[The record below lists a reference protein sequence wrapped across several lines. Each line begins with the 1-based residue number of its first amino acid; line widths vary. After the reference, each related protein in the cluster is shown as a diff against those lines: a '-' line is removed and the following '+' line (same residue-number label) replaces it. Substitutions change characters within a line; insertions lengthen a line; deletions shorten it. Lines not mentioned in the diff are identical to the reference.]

1 MAENTAAPI
10 CRGKN
15 LTFET
20 VLAFVDAMPNK
31 AMVKKD
37 FHAFAE
43 KRLKGWTTTHSQIA
57 RQLALYYEDENE
69 YCHPRFINGF
79 TIVDIFN
86 YVCKWA
92 RLYFIPNP
100 YTPSLKDKPITNIY
114 AFLKQKCKQGEISY
128 KEACSS
134 IYDMEL
140 SSLDKVRVYLNNF
153 TDLVISDNT
162 IGLNHN
168 VLLNESLDVHPKI
181 EYNFLNT
188 KTYFEYFGP
197 IVAIP
202 TVFDKSLQQI
212 TYGAPGTGKSHGIN
226 TLLKT
231 TDHVRTTFHPDS
243 DYASFVGAY
252 KPTMVK
258 QEKKSGYG
266 DVLDNDNRHEE
277 EEIIAY
283 KFVPQAF
290 IKAYVSA
297 WKNYPKETVLVIE
310 EINRGNCAQIF
321 GDLFQL
327 LDRKDNGFSSYP
339 IDADADIAQY
349 LCSELK
355 DILPNEGDVSEIN
368 NVFSENYPD
377 GIVEQIK
384 NGTKLLLPNNLYIW
398 ATMNTSDQSLF
409 PIDSAFKRRWD
420 WKFVKISDA
429 HKNWTIHFGDEA
441 CSWWEFIKKM
451 NKIIAK
457 ETSSDDKKLGY
468 FFCKPSNEDKDF
480 ISEERFVGKVLF
492 YLWNDVFKDGE
503 TKYFEVSDDPEDEP
517 TFEAFYNDD
526 CTPCVAAI
534 RKFIVGIV
542 GERNIHTIG
551 ESTTT
556 EKDLMEELDD
566 DTSGPSTWDEKRY
579 NFWSEF
585 LSYANNNSEWA
596 KYFSGVKTPSKGS
609 FKDYSLPEC
618 DFHLCTMIRC
628 RDNNAKVA
636 AYWNQSS
643 ESYNKL
649 LAHRDEIEAEM
660 GVKYEWNNDERKTS
674 SNVTETMPNVDFG
687 NEDNWQAVFD
697 FFIDRLLRMRKVF
710 IKYAQMP

>member
-1 MAENTAAPI
+1 MKTLRNLQQIYSLAAGKFNQYDGHDFVLPSVFKELVKDI
-10 CRGKN
+10 NGYSIIYNEYSAIIQTKNSQRGFLNIFLPNQWFYIASYFIDFYKE
-15 LTFET
+15 L
-20 VLAFVDAMPNK
+20 VLYKEYALKVATK
-31 AMVKKD
+31 
-37 FHAFAE
+37 E
-43 KRLKGWTTTHSQIA
+43 RLKGLNGQTLTD
-57 RQLALYYEDENE
+57 DE
-69 YCHPRFINGF
+69 
-79 TIVDIFN
+79 
-86 YVCKWA
+86 
-92 RLYFIPNP
+92 
-100 YTPSLKDKPITNIY
+100 
-114 AFLKQKCKQGEISY
+114 QKS
-128 KEACSS
+128 
-134 IYDMEL
+134 L
-140 SSLDKVRVYLNNF
+140 SSLDLDDTSKSNLQRFITDYDWWHGAKSIDRGDFYVSPILSCACLVNASQSYVVNLCEFLAEKQELAKSIIEGVEDESKSKNN
-153 TDLVISDNT
+153 VPMSRR
-162 IGLNHN
+162 
-168 VLLNESLDVHPKI
+168 P
-181 EYNFLNT
+181 
-188 KTYFEYFGP
+188 
-197 IVAIP
+197 
-202 TVFDKSLQQI
+202 LQQI

-231 TDHVRTTFHPDS
+231 TNHVRTTFHPDS

-258 QEKKSGYG
+258 QEKRICY
-266 DVLDNDNRHEE
+266 DVLDNDNKHEE

-297 WKNYPKETVLVIE
+297 WKNYPKDTVLVIE

-368 NVFSENYPD
+368 NDFSEHYPD
-377 GIVEQIK
+377 GIIEQIK

-441 CSWWEFIKKM
+441 CSWWEFIKEM

-503 TKYFEVSDDPEDEP
+503 TKYFKVTDDPEDEP

-542 GERNIHTIG
+542 GEENVHSIDK
-551 ESTTT
+551 T
-556 EKDLMEELDD
+556 EQSSKEEKLDED
-566 DTSGPSTWDEKRY
+566 NKSTWSEADKSRY
-579 NFWSEF
+579 EFWEQF
-585 LSYANNNSEWA
+585 LNYANEKSEDFG
-596 KYFSGVKTPSKGS
+596 KYFGGVKTASKDHWKN
-609 FKDYSLPEC
+609 F
-618 DFHLCTMIRC
+618 TI
-628 RDNNAKVA
+628 
-636 AYWNQSS
+636 
-643 ESYNKL
+643 
-649 LAHRDEIEAEM
+649 
-660 GVKYEWNNDERKTS
+660 
-674 SNVTETMPNVDFG
+674 PNVDFYLG
-687 NEDNWQAVFD
+687 ALQLRQKKQAKVEVYFNETTETYHNLFAHKAEIEKEMGVTYEWRENPDKKASVIEEILPNIDFDNKEKWTDVFD
-697 FFIDRLLRMRKVF
+697 FFIDRLLRMREVF
-710 IKYAQMP
+710 LKYAQMS

>member
-1 MAENTAAPI
+1 MTTMQNYDILRIGDQTPD
-10 CRGKN
+10 GK
-15 LTFET
+15 
-20 VLAFVDAMPNK
+20 V
-31 AMVKKD
+31 
-37 FHAFAE
+37 
-43 KRLKGWTTTHSQIA
+43 Q
-57 RQLALYYEDENE
+57 
-69 YCHPRFINGF
+69 
-79 TIVDIFN
+79 IVDKDRLC
-86 YVCKWA
+86 YVVRQVSKESYGIRTISKKLLAEYIDYFRQHPTASSDDA
-92 RLYFIPNP
+92 RR
-100 YTPSLKDKPITNIY
+100 
-114 AFLKQKCKQGEISY
+114 A
-128 KEACSS
+128 
-134 IYDMEL
+134 L
-140 SSLDKVRVYLNNF
+140 SGH
-153 TDLVISDNT
+153 TDVDR
-162 IGLNHN
+162 
-168 VLLNESLDVHPKI
+168 
-181 EYNFLNT
+181 
-188 KTYFEYFGP
+188 FEYGYTATLMKMAKMVLEPSANLIHDTTSVLPFAQRSTLP
-197 IVAIP
+197 LI
-202 TVFDKSLQQI
+202 DSLQQI

-231 TDHVRTTFHPDS
+231 TNHVRTTFHPDS

-258 QEKKSGYG
+258 QEKRICY
-266 DVLDNDNRHEE
+266 DVLDNDNKHEE

-297 WKNYPKETVLVIE
+297 WKNYPKDTVLVIE

-339 IDADADIAQY
+339 IDADADIEQY
-349 LCSELK
+349 LCGELK
-355 DILPNEGDVSEIN
+355 DILPNEGDVNEIN

-441 CSWWEFIKKM
+441 CDWWEFIKQM

-468 FFCKPSNEDKDF
+468 FFCKPSNEDEDF
-480 ISEERFVGKVLF
+480 INEERFVGKVLF

-503 TKYFEVSDDPEDEP
+503 TKYFKVTDDPEDEP

-542 GERNIHTIG
+542 GEENVHSIDK
-551 ESTTT
+551 T
-556 EKDLMEELDD
+556 EQSSKEEKPDED
-566 DTSGPSTWDEKRY
+566 NKSTWSEADKSRY
-579 NFWSEF
+579 EFWEQF
-585 LSYANNNSEWA
+585 LNYANEKSEDFA
-596 KYFSGVKTPSKGS
+596 KYFGGVKKASKDHWKN
-609 FKDYSLPEC
+609 F
-618 DFHLCTMIRC
+618 TI
-628 RDNNAKVA
+628 
-636 AYWNQSS
+636 
-643 ESYNKL
+643 
-649 LAHRDEIEAEM
+649 
-660 GVKYEWNNDERKTS
+660 
-674 SNVTETMPNVDFG
+674 PNVDFYLG
-687 NEDNWQAVFD
+687 ALQLRQKKQAKVEVYFDETTETYHNLFAHKAEIEKEMGVTYEWRENPDKKASVIEEILPNIDFDNKEKWTDVFD
-697 FFIDRLLRMRKVF
+697 FFIDRLLRMREVF
-710 IKYAQMP
+710 LKYAQMS

>member
-1 MAENTAAPI
+1 METLRNLQQIYSLAAGKFNQYDGHDFVLPSAFKELVKDI
-10 CRGKN
+10 NGNSITYNDYSAIIQTKGYQRGFLN
-15 LTFET
+15 IFLPNQWFYIASYFIDFYNEL
-20 VLAFVDAMPNK
+20 VLYKEYALKVATK
-31 AMVKKD
+31 
-37 FHAFAE
+37 E
-43 KRLKGWTTTHSQIA
+43 RLKGLNGQTLTD
-57 RQLALYYEDENE
+57 DE
-69 YCHPRFINGF
+69 
-79 TIVDIFN
+79 
-86 YVCKWA
+86 
-92 RLYFIPNP
+92 
-100 YTPSLKDKPITNIY
+100 
-114 AFLKQKCKQGEISY
+114 QKS
-128 KEACSS
+128 
-134 IYDMEL
+134 L
-140 SSLDKVRVYLNNF
+140 SSLDLDDTSKSNLQEFITNYDWWHGAKSIDRGDFYVSPILSCACLVNASQSF
-153 TDLVISDNT
+153 VVDLCVFLAKKQDLAKSI
-162 IGLNHN
+162 
-168 VLLNESLDVHPKI
+168 I
-181 EYNFLNT
+181 EGV
-188 KTYFEYFGP
+188 E
-197 IVAIP
+197 
-202 TVFDKSLQQI
+202 DKSKSKNNVAMSRRPLQQI

-226 TLLKT
+226 TLLNT
-231 TDHVRTTFHPDS
+231 INHVRTTFHPDS

-258 QEKKSGYG
+258 QEKRSSY
-266 DVLDNDNRHEE
+266 DILDNDNKHEE

-368 NVFSENYPD
+368 NDFSEHYPD

-441 CSWWEFIKKM
+441 CDWWEFIQKM

-492 YLWNDVFKDGE
+492 YLWNDVFKDGD
-503 TKYFEVSDDPEDEP
+503 TMYFKVSDDPEDEP

-566 DTSGPSTWDEKRY
+566 DTSGSSTWDEKRY

-628 RDNNAKVA
+628 RDNKAKVA

-660 GVKYEWNNDERKTS
+660 GVKYEWNNDEKKTS

>member
-1 MAENTAAPI
+1 METLRNLQQIYSLAAGKFNQYDGHDFVLPSAFKELVKDI
-10 CRGKN
+10 NGNSITYNDYSAIIQTKGYQRGFLN
-15 LTFET
+15 IFLPNQWFYIASYFIDFYNEL
-20 VLAFVDAMPNK
+20 VLYKEYALKVATK
-31 AMVKKD
+31 
-37 FHAFAE
+37 E
-43 KRLKGWTTTHSQIA
+43 RLKGLNGQTLTD
-57 RQLALYYEDENE
+57 DE
-69 YCHPRFINGF
+69 
-79 TIVDIFN
+79 
-86 YVCKWA
+86 
-92 RLYFIPNP
+92 
-100 YTPSLKDKPITNIY
+100 
-114 AFLKQKCKQGEISY
+114 QKS
-128 KEACSS
+128 
-134 IYDMEL
+134 L
-140 SSLDKVRVYLNNF
+140 SSLDLDDTSKSNLQEFITNYDWWHGAKSIDRGDFYVSPILSCACLVNASQSF
-153 TDLVISDNT
+153 VVDLCVFLAKKQDLAKSI
-162 IGLNHN
+162 
-168 VLLNESLDVHPKI
+168 I
-181 EYNFLNT
+181 EGV
-188 KTYFEYFGP
+188 E
-197 IVAIP
+197 
-202 TVFDKSLQQI
+202 DKSKSKNNVPMSRRPLQQI

-226 TLLKT
+226 TLLNT
-231 TDHVRTTFHPDS
+231 INHVRTTFHPDS

-258 QEKKSGYG
+258 QEKRISY
-266 DVLDNDNRHEE
+266 DVLDNDNKHEE

-503 TKYFEVSDDPEDEP
+503 TKYFKVTDDPEDEP

-618 DFHLCTMIRC
+618 DFHLCTMI
-628 RDNNAKVA
+628 
-636 AYWNQSS
+636 Q
-643 ESYNKL
+643 
-649 LAHRDEIEAEM
+649 
-660 GVKYEWNNDERKTS
+660 
-674 SNVTETMPNVDFG
+674 
-687 NEDNWQAVFD
+687 
-697 FFIDRLLRMRKVF
+697 
-710 IKYAQMP
+710 

>member
-1 MAENTAAPI
+1 MIAKVIRKQDAGLKLKPAKSGETSLNISNELAEFLG
-10 CRGKN
+10 GKN
-15 LTFET
+15 GEITF
-20 VLAFVDAMPNK
+20 
-31 AMVKKD
+31 
-37 FHAFAE
+37 
-43 KRLKGWTTTHSQIA
+43 RLYRNDLI
-57 RQLALYYEDENE
+57 LALANIIRNLPLYKTNSKSYEE
-69 YCHPRFINGF
+69 
-79 TIVDIFN
+79 V
-86 YVCKWA
+86 
-92 RLYFIPNP
+92 
-100 YTPSLKDKPITNIY
+100 SLSPEFCD
-114 AFLKQKCKQGEISY
+114 ALY
-128 KEACSS
+128 KE
-134 IYDMEL
+134 INDFFKDDL
-140 SSLDKVRVYLNNF
+140 SALYKVKLLIRSDGRNYLNNLKNGSF
-153 TDLVISDNT
+153 SIRDYLVELHNKIAFKKINENVYDLRLLSQFGTYNPNEDKATEEELPAIIEEKIPEINEDTISQF
-162 IGLNHN
+162 IG
-168 VLLNESLDVHPKI
+168 EP
-181 EYNFLNT
+181 
-188 KTYFEYFGP
+188 
-197 IVAIP
+197 
-202 TVFDKSLQQI
+202 LQQI

-231 TDHVRTTFHPDS
+231 TNHVRTTFHPDS

-258 QEKKSGYG
+258 QEKRSSY
-266 DVLDNDNRHEE
+266 DVLDNDNKHEE

-339 IDADADIAQY
+339 IDADADIEQY
-349 LCSELK
+349 LCGELK
-355 DILPNEGDVSEIN
+355 DILPNEGDASEIN
-368 NVFSENYPD
+368 NAFSENYPD
-377 GIVEQIK
+377 GIIEQIK

-441 CSWWEFIKKM
+441 CDWWEFIKQM

-468 FFCKPSNEDKDF
+468 FFCKPSNEDEDF
-480 ISEERFVGKVLF
+480 INEERFVGKVLF

-542 GERNIHTIG
+542 GEENVH
-551 ESTTT
+551 STDKT
-556 EKDLMEELDD
+556 EQPSKEEKLDKDNK
-566 DTSGPSTWDEKRY
+566 STWSEADKSRY
-579 NFWSEF
+579 EFWEQF
-585 LSYANNNSEWA
+585 LNYANGKSEDFA
-596 KYFSGVKTPSKGS
+596 KYFSGVKTPSKDHWKN
-609 FKDYSLPEC
+609 F
-618 DFHLCTMIRC
+618 TI
-628 RDNNAKVA
+628 
-636 AYWNQSS
+636 
-643 ESYNKL
+643 
-649 LAHRDEIEAEM
+649 
-660 GVKYEWNNDERKTS
+660 
-674 SNVTETMPNVDFG
+674 PNVDFYLG
-687 NEDNWQAVFD
+687 ALQLRQKKQAKVEVYFDETTETYHKLFAHKAEIEKEMGVTYEWRENPDKKASVIEEILPNIDFDNKEKWTDVFD
-697 FFIDRLLRMRKVF
+697 FFIDRLLRMREVF
-710 IKYAQMP
+710 LKYAQMS

>member
-1 MAENTAAPI
+1 MKTLRNLQQIYSLAAGKFNQYDGHDFVLPSVFKELVKDI
-10 CRGKN
+10 NGYSIIYNEYSAIIQTKNSQRGFLNIFLPNQWFYIASYFIDFYKE
-15 LTFET
+15 L
-20 VLAFVDAMPNK
+20 VLYKEYALKVATK
-31 AMVKKD
+31 
-37 FHAFAE
+37 E
-43 KRLKGWTTTHSQIA
+43 RLKGLNGQTLTD
-57 RQLALYYEDENE
+57 DE
-69 YCHPRFINGF
+69 
-79 TIVDIFN
+79 
-86 YVCKWA
+86 
-92 RLYFIPNP
+92 
-100 YTPSLKDKPITNIY
+100 
-114 AFLKQKCKQGEISY
+114 QKS
-128 KEACSS
+128 
-134 IYDMEL
+134 L
-140 SSLDKVRVYLNNF
+140 SSLYLDDTSKSNLQRF
-153 TDLVISDNT
+153 ITDYDWWHGAKSIDRGDFYVSPILSCACLVNASQSYVVNLCEFLAEKQDLAKSIIEGVENIS
-162 IGLNHN
+162 
-168 VLLNESLDVHPKI
+168 
-181 EYNFLNT
+181 
-188 KTYFEYFGP
+188 
-197 IVAIP
+197 
-202 TVFDKSLQQI
+202 KSKDYVSMSRLPLQQI

-231 TDHVRTTFHPDS
+231 TNHVRTTFHPDS

-258 QEKKSGYG
+258 QEKRISY
-266 DVLDNDNRHEE
+266 DVLDNDNKHEE

-542 GERNIHTIG
+542 GEENVHSIDK
-551 ESTTT
+551 T
-556 EKDLMEELDD
+556 EQSSKEEKLDED
-566 DTSGPSTWDEKRY
+566 NKSTWSEADKSRY
-579 NFWSEF
+579 EFWEQF
-585 LSYANNNSEWA
+585 LNYANEKSEDFA
-596 KYFSGVKTPSKGS
+596 KYFGGVKTASKDHWKN
-609 FKDYSLPEC
+609 F
-618 DFHLCTMIRC
+618 TI
-628 RDNNAKVA
+628 
-636 AYWNQSS
+636 
-643 ESYNKL
+643 
-649 LAHRDEIEAEM
+649 
-660 GVKYEWNNDERKTS
+660 
-674 SNVTETMPNVDFG
+674 PNVDFYLG
-687 NEDNWQAVFD
+687 ALQLRQKKQAKVEVYFNETTETYHNLFAHKAEIEKEMGVTYEWRENPDKKASVIEEILPNIDFDNKEKWTDVFD
-697 FFIDRLLRMRKVF
+697 FFIDRLLRMREVF
-710 IKYAQMP
+710 LKYAQMS

>member
-1 MAENTAAPI
+1 MKTLRNLQQIYSLAAGKFNQYDGHDFVLPSVFKELVKDI
-10 CRGKN
+10 NGYSIIYNKYSAIIQTKNSQRGFLN
-15 LTFET
+15 IFLPNQWFYIASYFIDFYNEL
-20 VLAFVDAMPNK
+20 VLYKEYALKVATK
-31 AMVKKD
+31 
-37 FHAFAE
+37 E
-43 KRLKGWTTTHSQIA
+43 RLKGLNGQSLTD
-57 RQLALYYEDENE
+57 DE
-69 YCHPRFINGF
+69 
-79 TIVDIFN
+79 
-86 YVCKWA
+86 
-92 RLYFIPNP
+92 
-100 YTPSLKDKPITNIY
+100 
-114 AFLKQKCKQGEISY
+114 QKS
-128 KEACSS
+128 
-134 IYDMEL
+134 L
-140 SSLDKVRVYLNNF
+140 SSLDLDDTSKSNLQEFITNYDWWHGAKSIDRGDFYVSPILSCACLVNASQSF
-153 TDLVISDNT
+153 VVDLCVFLAKKQDLAKSIIEGVENIS
-162 IGLNHN
+162 
-168 VLLNESLDVHPKI
+168 
-181 EYNFLNT
+181 
-188 KTYFEYFGP
+188 
-197 IVAIP
+197 
-202 TVFDKSLQQI
+202 KSKDYVSMSRLPLQQI

-231 TDHVRTTFHPDS
+231 TNHVRTTFHPDS

-258 QEKKSGYG
+258 QEKRISY
-266 DVLDNDNRHEE
+266 DVLDNGNKHEE

-441 CSWWEFIKKM
+441 CSWWEFIKEM

-503 TKYFEVSDDPEDEP
+503 TKYFKVSDDPEDEP

-526 CTPCVAAI
+526 CTPCVVAI

-542 GERNIHTIG
+542 GEKNVHSIDG
-551 ESTTT
+551 T
-556 EKDLMEELDD
+556 EQPSKEDKPDEDNK
-566 DTSGPSTWDEKRY
+566 STWSEADKSRY
-579 NFWSEF
+579 EFWEQF
-585 LSYANNNSEWA
+585 LNYANGKSEDFA
-596 KYFSGVKTPSKGS
+596 KYFGGVKTASKDHWKN
-609 FKDYSLPEC
+609 F
-618 DFHLCTMIRC
+618 TI
-628 RDNNAKVA
+628 
-636 AYWNQSS
+636 
-643 ESYNKL
+643 
-649 LAHRDEIEAEM
+649 
-660 GVKYEWNNDERKTS
+660 
-674 SNVTETMPNVDFG
+674 PNVDFYLCALQLRQKKQAKVEVYFDETTETYHKLFAHKAEIEKEMEVTYEWRE
-687 NEDNWQAVFD
+687 NLDKKASVIEEILPNIDFDNKEKWTDVFD
-697 FFIDRLLRMRKVF
+697 FFIDRLLRMREVF
-710 IKYAQMP
+710 LKYAQMS

>member
-1 MAENTAAPI
+1 MLPSVFKELVKDINGYSIIYNEYSAIIQTKNSQ
-10 CRGKN
+10 RGFLNIFLPNQWFYIASYFIDFYKE
-15 LTFET
+15 L
-20 VLAFVDAMPNK
+20 VLYKEYALKVATK
-31 AMVKKD
+31 
-37 FHAFAE
+37 E
-43 KRLKGWTTTHSQIA
+43 RLKGLNGQTLTD
-57 RQLALYYEDENE
+57 DE
-69 YCHPRFINGF
+69 
-79 TIVDIFN
+79 
-86 YVCKWA
+86 
-92 RLYFIPNP
+92 
-100 YTPSLKDKPITNIY
+100 
-114 AFLKQKCKQGEISY
+114 QKS
-128 KEACSS
+128 
-134 IYDMEL
+134 L
-140 SSLDKVRVYLNNF
+140 SSLDLDDTSKSNLQRFITDYDWWHGAKSIDRGDFYVSPILSCACLVNASQSYVVNLCEFLAEKQDLAKSIIEGVEDESKSKNN
-153 TDLVISDNT
+153 VPMSRR
-162 IGLNHN
+162 
-168 VLLNESLDVHPKI
+168 P
-181 EYNFLNT
+181 
-188 KTYFEYFGP
+188 
-197 IVAIP
+197 
-202 TVFDKSLQQI
+202 LQQI

-231 TDHVRTTFHPDS
+231 TNHVRTTFHPDS

-258 QEKKSGYG
+258 QEKRSSY
-266 DVLDNDNRHEE
+266 DVLDNDNKHEE

-503 TKYFEVSDDPEDEP
+503 TKYFKVTDDPEDEP

-542 GERNIHTIG
+542 GEENVHSIDK
-551 ESTTT
+551 T
-556 EKDLMEELDD
+556 EQSSKEEKLDED
-566 DTSGPSTWDEKRY
+566 NKSTWSEADKSRY
-579 NFWSEF
+579 EFWEQF
-585 LSYANNNSEWA
+585 LNYANEKSEDFA
-596 KYFSGVKTPSKGS
+596 KYFGGVKTASKDHWKN
-609 FKDYSLPEC
+609 F
-618 DFHLCTMIRC
+618 TI
-628 RDNNAKVA
+628 
-636 AYWNQSS
+636 
-643 ESYNKL
+643 
-649 LAHRDEIEAEM
+649 
-660 GVKYEWNNDERKTS
+660 
-674 SNVTETMPNVDFG
+674 PNVDFYLG
-687 NEDNWQAVFD
+687 ALQLRQKKQAKVEVYFNETTEMYHNLFAHKAEIEKEMGVTYEWRENPNKKASVIEEILSNIDFDNKEKWTDVFD
-697 FFIDRLLRMRKVF
+697 FFIDRLLRMREVF
-710 IKYAQMP
+710 LKYAQMS

>member
-1 MAENTAAPI
+1 MKTLRNLQQIYSLAAGKFNQYDGHDFVLPSVFKELVKDI
-10 CRGKN
+10 NGYSIIYNEYSAIIQTKNSQRGFLNIFLPNQWFYIASYFIDFYKE
-15 LTFET
+15 L
-20 VLAFVDAMPNK
+20 VLYKEYALKVATK
-31 AMVKKD
+31 
-37 FHAFAE
+37 E
-43 KRLKGWTTTHSQIA
+43 RLKGLNGQTLTD
-57 RQLALYYEDENE
+57 DE
-69 YCHPRFINGF
+69 
-79 TIVDIFN
+79 
-86 YVCKWA
+86 
-92 RLYFIPNP
+92 
-100 YTPSLKDKPITNIY
+100 
-114 AFLKQKCKQGEISY
+114 QKS
-128 KEACSS
+128 
-134 IYDMEL
+134 L
-140 SSLDKVRVYLNNF
+140 SSLDLDDTSKSNLQRFITDYDWWHGAKSIDRGDFYVSPILSCACLVNASQSYVVNLCEFLAEKQELAKSIIEGVEDESKSKNN
-153 TDLVISDNT
+153 VPMSRR
-162 IGLNHN
+162 
-168 VLLNESLDVHPKI
+168 P
-181 EYNFLNT
+181 
-188 KTYFEYFGP
+188 
-197 IVAIP
+197 
-202 TVFDKSLQQI
+202 LQQI

-231 TDHVRTTFHPDS
+231 TNHVRTTFHPDS

-258 QEKKSGYG
+258 QEKRICY
-266 DVLDNDNRHEE
+266 DVLDNDNKHEE

-503 TKYFEVSDDPEDEP
+503 TKYFKVTDDPEDEP

-542 GERNIHTIG
+542 GEENVHSIDK
-551 ESTTT
+551 T
-556 EKDLMEELDD
+556 EQSSKEEKPDED
-566 DTSGPSTWDEKRY
+566 NKSTWSEADKSRY
-579 NFWSEF
+579 EFWEQF
-585 LSYANNNSEWA
+585 LIYANEKSEDFA
-596 KYFSGVKTPSKGS
+596 KYFGGVKKASKDHWKN
-609 FKDYSLPEC
+609 F
-618 DFHLCTMIRC
+618 TI
-628 RDNNAKVA
+628 
-636 AYWNQSS
+636 
-643 ESYNKL
+643 
-649 LAHRDEIEAEM
+649 
-660 GVKYEWNNDERKTS
+660 
-674 SNVTETMPNVDFG
+674 PNVDFYLG
-687 NEDNWQAVFD
+687 ALQLRQKKQAKVEVYFDETTETYHNLFAHKAEIEKEMGVTYEWRENPDKKASVIEEILPNIDFDNKEKWTDVFD
-697 FFIDRLLRMRKVF
+697 FFIDRLLRMREVF
-710 IKYAQMP
+710 LKYAQMS

>member
-31 AMVKKD
+31 AMVKKE

-168 VLLNESLDVHPKI
+168 VFNHESLDVHPKI
-181 EYNFLNT
+181 EYKFLNT

-243 DYASFVGAY
+243 DYSSFVGAY

-277 EEIIAY
+277 EELIAY

-297 WKNYPKETVLVIE
+297 WKNYPRETVLVIE

-349 LCSELK
+349 LRSELK
-355 DILPNEGDVSEIN
+355 EILSNEDNVCEIN
-368 NVFSENYPD
+368 KAFSENYPD

-441 CSWWEFIKKM
+441 CDWWEFIKQM

-468 FFCKPSNEDKDF
+468 FFCKPSNEDEDF
-480 ISEERFVGKVLF
+480 INEERFVGKVLF
-492 YLWNDVFKDGE
+492 YLWNDVFKDGD
-503 TKYFEVSDDPEDEP
+503 TKYFKVSDDPEDEP

-526 CTPCVAAI
+526 CTPCIAAI

-542 GERNIHTIG
+542 GERNIHIIG
-551 ESTTT
+551 ESTST
-556 EKDLMEELDD
+556 EKELKEELDD
-566 DTSGPSTWDEKRY
+566 DTSGSSTWDEKRY

-585 LSYANNNSEWA
+585 LSYANNSSEWA
-596 KYFSGVKTPSKGS
+596 KYFGGVKTPSKGS
-609 FKDYSLPEC
+609 FKDYSIPEC

-643 ESYNKL
+643 VSYNKL
-649 LAHRDEIEAEM
+649 FAHRDEIEAEM
-660 GVKYEWNNDERKTS
+660 GVKYEWNNDEQKTS

-710 IKYAQMP
+710 IKYAQMS

>member
-1 MAENTAAPI
+1 MTTMQNYDILRIGDQTPD
-10 CRGKN
+10 GK
-15 LTFET
+15 
-20 VLAFVDAMPNK
+20 V
-31 AMVKKD
+31 
-37 FHAFAE
+37 
-43 KRLKGWTTTHSQIA
+43 Q
-57 RQLALYYEDENE
+57 
-69 YCHPRFINGF
+69 
-79 TIVDIFN
+79 IVDKDRLC
-86 YVCKWA
+86 YVVRQVSKESYGIRTISKKLLAEYIDYFRQHPTASSDDA
-92 RLYFIPNP
+92 RR
-100 YTPSLKDKPITNIY
+100 
-114 AFLKQKCKQGEISY
+114 A
-128 KEACSS
+128 
-134 IYDMEL
+134 L
-140 SSLDKVRVYLNNF
+140 SGH
-153 TDLVISDNT
+153 TDVDR
-162 IGLNHN
+162 
-168 VLLNESLDVHPKI
+168 
-181 EYNFLNT
+181 
-188 KTYFEYFGP
+188 FEYGYTATLMKMAKMVLEPSANLIHDTTSVLPFAQRSTLP
-197 IVAIP
+197 LI
-202 TVFDKSLQQI
+202 DSLQQI

-231 TDHVRTTFHPDS
+231 TNHVRTTFHPDS

-258 QEKKSGYG
+258 QEKRICY
-266 DVLDNDNRHEE
+266 DVLDNDNKHEE

-441 CSWWEFIKKM
+441 CDWWEFIKQM
-451 NKIIAK
+451 NRIIAK

-468 FFCKPSNEDKDF
+468 FFCKPSNEDEDF
-480 ISEERFVGKVLF
+480 INEERFVGKVLF

-503 TKYFEVSDDPEDEP
+503 TKYFKVTDNPDDEP

-526 CTPCVAAI
+526 CTPCVAAV

-542 GERNIHTIG
+542 GEENVHKIG
-551 ESTTT
+551 EQIIPQQVFDDFENKIDYTKYSFDG
-556 EKDLMEELDD
+556 KDRLSKKVLGESIVLKYINEHINDTFDALQKVLSFGDKVPTKYQYKGIIVQSEYITGSYVPCFGEEH
-566 DTSGPSTWDEKRY
+566 TSSD
-579 NFWSEF
+579 
-585 LSYANNNSEWA
+585 
-596 KYFSGVKTPSKGS
+596 
-609 FKDYSLPEC
+609 
-618 DFHLCTMIRC
+618 
-628 RDNNAKVA
+628 
-636 AYWNQSS
+636 
-643 ESYNKL
+643 
-649 LAHRDEIEAEM
+649 
-660 GVKYEWNNDERKTS
+660 GVKYKILTWWNKY
-674 SNVTETMPNVDFG
+674 NVDFIINFAKQQG
-687 NEDNWQAVFD
+687 WTVTEVND
-697 FFIDRLLRMRKVF
+697 
-710 IKYAQMP
+710 

>member
-1 MAENTAAPI
+1 MNSAKTNS
-10 CRGKN
+10 KN
-15 LTFET
+15 YEEVSLSPEFC
-20 VLAFVDAMPNK
+20 D
-31 AMVKKD
+31 
-37 FHAFAE
+37 
-43 KRLKGWTTTHSQIA
+43 
-57 RQLALYYEDENE
+57 ALYNE
-69 YCHPRFINGF
+69 INDF
-79 TIVDIFN
+79 FKDDLS
-86 YVCKWA
+86 A
-92 RLYFIPNP
+92 LY
-100 YTPSLKDKPITNIY
+100 
-114 AFLKQKCKQGEISY
+114 
-128 KEACSS
+128 
-134 IYDMEL
+134 
-140 SSLDKVRVYLNNF
+140 KVKLLIRSDGRNYLNNLKNGSF
-153 TDLVISDNT
+153 SIRDYLVELHNKIAFKKINENVYDLRLLSQFGTYNPNEDKATEEELPAIIEEKIPEINEDTISQF
-162 IGLNHN
+162 IG
-168 VLLNESLDVHPKI
+168 EP
-181 EYNFLNT
+181 
-188 KTYFEYFGP
+188 
-197 IVAIP
+197 
-202 TVFDKSLQQI
+202 LQQI

-231 TDHVRTTFHPDS
+231 TNHVRTTFHPDS

-258 QEKKSGYG
+258 QEKRSSY
-266 DVLDNDNRHEE
+266 DVLDNDNKHEE

-349 LCSELK
+349 LCGELK

-368 NVFSENYPD
+368 NDFSEHYPD
-377 GIVEQIK
+377 GIIEQIK

-441 CSWWEFIKKM
+441 CDWWEFIKQM

-468 FFCKPSNEDKDF
+468 FFCKPTNEDEDF
-480 ISEERFVGKVLF
+480 INEERFVGKVLF

-503 TKYFEVSDDPEDEP
+503 TKYFKVSDDPEDEP

-556 EKDLMEELDD
+556 EKNLMEELDD
-566 DTSGPSTWDEKRY
+566 DTSGSSTWDEKRY

-660 GVKYEWNNDERKTS
+660 GVKYEWNNDEKKTS

-710 IKYAQMP
+710 IKYAQMS

>member
-1 MAENTAAPI
+1 MKTLRNLQQIYSLAAGKFNQYDGHDFVLPSVFKELVKDI
-10 CRGKN
+10 NGYSIIYNEYSAIIQTKNSQRGFLNIFLPNQWFYIASYFIDFYKE
-15 LTFET
+15 L
-20 VLAFVDAMPNK
+20 VLYKEYALKVATK
-31 AMVKKD
+31 
-37 FHAFAE
+37 E
-43 KRLKGWTTTHSQIA
+43 RLKGLNGQTLTD
-57 RQLALYYEDENE
+57 DE
-69 YCHPRFINGF
+69 
-79 TIVDIFN
+79 
-86 YVCKWA
+86 
-92 RLYFIPNP
+92 
-100 YTPSLKDKPITNIY
+100 
-114 AFLKQKCKQGEISY
+114 QKS
-128 KEACSS
+128 
-134 IYDMEL
+134 L
-140 SSLDKVRVYLNNF
+140 SSLDLDDTSKSNLQRFITDYDWWHGAKSIDRGDFYVSPILSCACLVNASQSYVVNLCEFLAEKQELAKSIIEGVEDESKSKNN
-153 TDLVISDNT
+153 VPMSRR
-162 IGLNHN
+162 
-168 VLLNESLDVHPKI
+168 P
-181 EYNFLNT
+181 
-188 KTYFEYFGP
+188 
-197 IVAIP
+197 
-202 TVFDKSLQQI
+202 LQQI

-231 TDHVRTTFHPDS
+231 TNHVRTTFHPDS

-258 QEKKSGYG
+258 QEKRICY
-266 DVLDNDNRHEE
+266 DVLDNDNKHEE

-339 IDADADIAQY
+339 IDADADIEQY
-349 LCSELK
+349 LCGELK
-355 DILPNEGDVSEIN
+355 DILPNEGDVNEIN

-441 CSWWEFIKKM
+441 CDWWEFIKQM

-468 FFCKPSNEDKDF
+468 FFCKPSNEDEDF
-480 ISEERFVGKVLF
+480 INEERFVGKVLF

-503 TKYFEVSDDPEDEP
+503 TKYFKVSDDPEDEP

-542 GERNIHTIG
+542 GEKNVHSIDG
-551 ESTTT
+551 T
-556 EKDLMEELDD
+556 EQPSKEDKLDED
-566 DTSGPSTWDEKRY
+566 NKSTWSEADKSRY
-579 NFWSEF
+579 EFWEQF
-585 LSYANNNSEWA
+585 LNYANEKSEDFA
-596 KYFSGVKTPSKGS
+596 KYFGGVKKASKDHWKN
-609 FKDYSLPEC
+609 F
-618 DFHLCTMIRC
+618 TI
-628 RDNNAKVA
+628 
-636 AYWNQSS
+636 
-643 ESYNKL
+643 
-649 LAHRDEIEAEM
+649 
-660 GVKYEWNNDERKTS
+660 
-674 SNVTETMPNVDFG
+674 PNVDFYLG
-687 NEDNWQAVFD
+687 ALQLRQKKQAKVEVYFDETTETYHNLFAHKAEIEKEMGVTYEWRENPDKKASVIEEILPNIDFDNKEKWTDVFD
-697 FFIDRLLRMRKVF
+697 FFIDRLLRMREVF
-710 IKYAQMP
+710 LKYAQMS

>member
-31 AMVKKD
+31 AMVKKE

-100 YTPSLKDKPITNIY
+100 YTTSLKDKPITNIY

-181 EYNFLNT
+181 EYKFLNT

-243 DYASFVGAY
+243 DYSSFVGAY

-277 EEIIAY
+277 EELIAY

-297 WKNYPKETVLVIE
+297 WKNYPRETVLVIE

-349 LCSELK
+349 LRSELK
-355 DILPNEGDVSEIN
+355 EILSNEDNVCEIN
-368 NVFSENYPD
+368 KAFSENYPD

-441 CSWWEFIKKM
+441 CDWWEFIKQM
-451 NKIIAK
+451 NRIIAK

-468 FFCKPSNEDKDF
+468 FFCKPSNEDEDF
-480 ISEERFVGKVLF
+480 INEERFVGKVLF
-492 YLWNDVFKDGE
+492 YLWNDVFKDGD
-503 TKYFEVSDDPEDEP
+503 TKYFKVSDDPEDEP

-526 CTPCVAAI
+526 CTPCIAAI

-542 GERNIHTIG
+542 GERNIHIIG
-551 ESTTT
+551 ESTST
-556 EKDLMEELDD
+556 EKELKEELDD
-566 DTSGPSTWDEKRY
+566 DTSGSSTWDEKRY

-585 LSYANNNSEWA
+585 LSYANNSSEWA
-596 KYFSGVKTPSKGS
+596 KYFGGVKTPSKGS
-609 FKDYSLPEC
+609 FKDYSIPEC

-660 GVKYEWNNDERKTS
+660 GVKYEWNNDEQKTS

>member
-1 MAENTAAPI
+1 MTTMQNYDILRIGDQTPD
-10 CRGKN
+10 GK
-15 LTFET
+15 
-20 VLAFVDAMPNK
+20 V
-31 AMVKKD
+31 
-37 FHAFAE
+37 
-43 KRLKGWTTTHSQIA
+43 Q
-57 RQLALYYEDENE
+57 
-69 YCHPRFINGF
+69 
-79 TIVDIFN
+79 IVDKDRLC
-86 YVCKWA
+86 YVVRQVSKESYGIRTISKKLLAEYIDYFRQHPTASSDDA
-92 RLYFIPNP
+92 RR
-100 YTPSLKDKPITNIY
+100 
-114 AFLKQKCKQGEISY
+114 A
-128 KEACSS
+128 
-134 IYDMEL
+134 L
-140 SSLDKVRVYLNNF
+140 SGH
-153 TDLVISDNT
+153 TDVDR
-162 IGLNHN
+162 
-168 VLLNESLDVHPKI
+168 
-181 EYNFLNT
+181 
-188 KTYFEYFGP
+188 FEYGYTATLMKMAKMVLEPSANLIHDTTSVLPFAQRSTLHL
-197 IVAIP
+197 I
-202 TVFDKSLQQI
+202 DSLQQI

-231 TDHVRTTFHPDS
+231 TNHVRTTFHSDS

-258 QEKKSGYG
+258 QEKRISY
-266 DVLDNDNRHEE
+266 DVLDNGNKHEE

-542 GERNIHTIG
+542 GEENVHSIDK
-551 ESTTT
+551 T
-556 EKDLMEELDD
+556 EQPSKEEKLDED
-566 DTSGPSTWDEKRY
+566 NKSTWSETDKSRY
-579 NFWSEF
+579 EFWEQF
-585 LSYANNNSEWA
+585 LNYANGKSEDFA
-596 KYFSGVKTPSKGS
+596 KYFSGVKTPSKNHWKS
-609 FKDYSLPEC
+609 F
-618 DFHLCTMIRC
+618 TI
-628 RDNNAKVA
+628 
-636 AYWNQSS
+636 
-643 ESYNKL
+643 
-649 LAHRDEIEAEM
+649 
-660 GVKYEWNNDERKTS
+660 
-674 SNVTETMPNVDFG
+674 PNVDFCLCALQLRQKK
-687 NEDNWQAVFD
+687 QAKVEVYFD
-697 FFIDRLLRMRKVF
+697 ETTETYHKLFAHKAEIEKEMGVT
-710 IKYAQMP
+710 Y

>member
-1 MAENTAAPI
+1 MKTLRNLQQIYSLAAGKFNQYDGHDFVLPSVFKELVKDI
-10 CRGKN
+10 NGYSIIYNEYSAIIQTKNSQRGFLNIFLPNQWFYIASYFIDFYKE
-15 LTFET
+15 L
-20 VLAFVDAMPNK
+20 VLYKEYALKVATK
-31 AMVKKD
+31 
-37 FHAFAE
+37 E
-43 KRLKGWTTTHSQIA
+43 RLKGLNGQTLTD
-57 RQLALYYEDENE
+57 DE
-69 YCHPRFINGF
+69 
-79 TIVDIFN
+79 
-86 YVCKWA
+86 
-92 RLYFIPNP
+92 
-100 YTPSLKDKPITNIY
+100 
-114 AFLKQKCKQGEISY
+114 QKS
-128 KEACSS
+128 
-134 IYDMEL
+134 L
-140 SSLDKVRVYLNNF
+140 SSLDLDDTSKSNLQRFITDYDWWHGAKSIDRGDFYVSPILSCACLVNASQSYVVNLCEFLAEKQDLAKSIIEGVEDESKSKNN
-153 TDLVISDNT
+153 VPMSRR
-162 IGLNHN
+162 
-168 VLLNESLDVHPKI
+168 P
-181 EYNFLNT
+181 
-188 KTYFEYFGP
+188 
-197 IVAIP
+197 
-202 TVFDKSLQQI
+202 LQQI

-231 TDHVRTTFHPDS
+231 TNHVRTTFHPDS
-243 DYASFVGAY
+243 DNASFVGAY

-258 QEKKSGYG
+258 QEKRISY
-266 DVLDNDNRHEE
+266 DVLDDDNKHEE

-368 NVFSENYPD
+368 NVFSGNYPD

-441 CSWWEFIKKM
+441 CSWWEFIKEM

-503 TKYFEVSDDPEDEP
+503 TKYFKVSDDPEDEP

-542 GERNIHTIG
+542 GEENVHSIDK
-551 ESTTT
+551 T
-556 EKDLMEELDD
+556 EQSSKEEKLDED
-566 DTSGPSTWDEKRY
+566 NKSTWSEADKSRY
-579 NFWSEF
+579 KFWEQF
-585 LSYANNNSEWA
+585 LIYANEKSEDFA
-596 KYFSGVKTPSKGS
+596 KYFGGVKTASKDHWKN
-609 FKDYSLPEC
+609 F
-618 DFHLCTMIRC
+618 TI
-628 RDNNAKVA
+628 
-636 AYWNQSS
+636 
-643 ESYNKL
+643 
-649 LAHRDEIEAEM
+649 
-660 GVKYEWNNDERKTS
+660 
-674 SNVTETMPNVDFG
+674 PNVDFYLG
-687 NEDNWQAVFD
+687 ALQLRQKKQAKVEVYFNETTETYHNLFAHKAEIEKEMGVTYEWRENPDKKASVIEEILPNIDFDNKEKWTDVFD
-697 FFIDRLLRMRKVF
+697 FFIDRLLRMREVF
-710 IKYAQMP
+710 LKYAQMS

>member
-1 MAENTAAPI
+1 MQNYDILRIGDQTPD
-10 CRGKN
+10 GK
-15 LTFET
+15 
-20 VLAFVDAMPNK
+20 V
-31 AMVKKD
+31 
-37 FHAFAE
+37 
-43 KRLKGWTTTHSQIA
+43 Q
-57 RQLALYYEDENE
+57 
-69 YCHPRFINGF
+69 
-79 TIVDIFN
+79 IVDKDRLC
-86 YVCKWA
+86 YVVRQVSKESYGIRTISKKLLAEYIDYFRQHPTASSDDA
-92 RLYFIPNP
+92 RR
-100 YTPSLKDKPITNIY
+100 
-114 AFLKQKCKQGEISY
+114 A
-128 KEACSS
+128 
-134 IYDMEL
+134 L
-140 SSLDKVRVYLNNF
+140 SGH
-153 TDLVISDNT
+153 TDVDR
-162 IGLNHN
+162 
-168 VLLNESLDVHPKI
+168 
-181 EYNFLNT
+181 
-188 KTYFEYFGP
+188 FEYGYTATLMKMAKMVLEPSANLIHDTTSVLPFAQRSTLP
-197 IVAIP
+197 LI
-202 TVFDKSLQQI
+202 DSLQQI

-231 TDHVRTTFHPDS
+231 TNHVRTTFHPDS

-258 QEKKSGYG
+258 QEKRSSY
-266 DVLDNDNRHEE
+266 DVLDNDNKHEE

-297 WKNYPKETVLVIE
+297 WKNYPKDTVLVIE

-368 NVFSENYPD
+368 NDFSEHYPD
-377 GIVEQIK
+377 GIIEQIK

-441 CSWWEFIKKM
+441 CSWWEFIKEM

-480 ISEERFVGKVLF
+480 ISEDRFVGKVLF

-503 TKYFEVSDDPEDEP
+503 TKYFKVTDDPEDEP

-618 DFHLCTMIRC
+618 DFYLCTMIRC

-660 GVKYEWNNDERKTS
+660 GVKYEWNNDEKKTS

>member
-1 MAENTAAPI
+1 MKTLRNLQQIYSLAAGKFNQYDGHDFVLPSVFKELVKDI
-10 CRGKN
+10 NGYSIIYNEYSAIIQTKNSQRGFLNIFLPNQWFYIASYFIDFYKE
-15 LTFET
+15 L
-20 VLAFVDAMPNK
+20 VLYKEYALKVATK
-31 AMVKKD
+31 
-37 FHAFAE
+37 E
-43 KRLKGWTTTHSQIA
+43 RLKGLNGQTLTD
-57 RQLALYYEDENE
+57 DE
-69 YCHPRFINGF
+69 
-79 TIVDIFN
+79 
-86 YVCKWA
+86 
-92 RLYFIPNP
+92 
-100 YTPSLKDKPITNIY
+100 
-114 AFLKQKCKQGEISY
+114 QKS
-128 KEACSS
+128 
-134 IYDMEL
+134 L
-140 SSLDKVRVYLNNF
+140 SSLDLDDTSKSNLQRFITDYDWWHGAKSIDRGDFYVSPILSCACLVNASQSYVVNLCEFLAEKQDLAKSIIEGVEDESKSQNN
-153 TDLVISDNT
+153 VPMSRR
-162 IGLNHN
+162 
-168 VLLNESLDVHPKI
+168 P
-181 EYNFLNT
+181 
-188 KTYFEYFGP
+188 
-197 IVAIP
+197 
-202 TVFDKSLQQI
+202 LQQI

-231 TDHVRTTFHPDS
+231 TNHVRTTFHPDS

-258 QEKKSGYG
+258 QEKRSSY
-266 DVLDNDNRHEE
+266 DVLDNDNKHEE

-468 FFCKPSNEDKDF
+468 FFCKPSNEDEDF
-480 ISEERFVGKVLF
+480 INEERFVGKVLF

-542 GERNIHTIG
+542 GEENVH
-551 ESTTT
+551 STDKT
-556 EKDLMEELDD
+556 EQPSKEEKHDED
-566 DTSGPSTWDEKRY
+566 NKSTWSEADKSRY
-579 NFWSEF
+579 EFWEQF
-585 LSYANNNSEWA
+585 LNYANGKSEDFA
-596 KYFSGVKTPSKGS
+596 KYFSGVKTPSKDHWKN
-609 FKDYSLPEC
+609 F
-618 DFHLCTMIRC
+618 TI
-628 RDNNAKVA
+628 
-636 AYWNQSS
+636 
-643 ESYNKL
+643 
-649 LAHRDEIEAEM
+649 
-660 GVKYEWNNDERKTS
+660 
-674 SNVTETMPNVDFG
+674 PNVDFYLG
-687 NEDNWQAVFD
+687 ALQLRQKKQAKVEVYFDETTETYHKLFAHKAEIEKEMGVTYEWRENPDKKASVIEEILPNIDFDNKEKWTDVFD
-697 FFIDRLLRMRKVF
+697 FFIDRLLRMREVF
-710 IKYAQMP
+710 LKYAQMS

>member
-1 MAENTAAPI
+1 MQNYDILRIGDQTPD
-10 CRGKN
+10 GK
-15 LTFET
+15 
-20 VLAFVDAMPNK
+20 V
-31 AMVKKD
+31 
-37 FHAFAE
+37 
-43 KRLKGWTTTHSQIA
+43 Q
-57 RQLALYYEDENE
+57 
-69 YCHPRFINGF
+69 
-79 TIVDIFN
+79 IVDKDRLC
-86 YVCKWA
+86 YVVRQVSKESYGIRTISKKLLAEYIDYFRQHPTASSDDA
-92 RLYFIPNP
+92 RR
-100 YTPSLKDKPITNIY
+100 
-114 AFLKQKCKQGEISY
+114 A
-128 KEACSS
+128 
-134 IYDMEL
+134 L
-140 SSLDKVRVYLNNF
+140 SGH
-153 TDLVISDNT
+153 TDVDR
-162 IGLNHN
+162 
-168 VLLNESLDVHPKI
+168 
-181 EYNFLNT
+181 
-188 KTYFEYFGP
+188 FEYGYTATLMKMAKMVLEPSANLIHDTTSVLPFAQRSTLP
-197 IVAIP
+197 LI
-202 TVFDKSLQQI
+202 DSLQQI

-231 TDHVRTTFHPDS
+231 TNHVRTTFHPDS

-258 QEKKSGYG
+258 QEKRSSY
-266 DVLDNDNRHEE
+266 DVLDNDNKHEE

-441 CSWWEFIKKM
+441 CSWWEFIKEM

-503 TKYFEVSDDPEDEP
+503 TKYFKVTDNPDDEP

-526 CTPCVAAI
+526 CTPCVAAV

-542 GERNIHTIG
+542 GEENVHKIG
-551 ESTTT
+551 EQIIPQQVFDDFENKIDYTKYSFDG
-556 EKDLMEELDD
+556 KDRLSKKVLGESIVLKYINEHINDTFHALQKVLSFGDKVPTKYQYKGIIVQSEYITGSYVPCFGEEH
-566 DTSGPSTWDEKRY
+566 TSSD
-579 NFWSEF
+579 
-585 LSYANNNSEWA
+585 
-596 KYFSGVKTPSKGS
+596 
-609 FKDYSLPEC
+609 
-618 DFHLCTMIRC
+618 
-628 RDNNAKVA
+628 
-636 AYWNQSS
+636 
-643 ESYNKL
+643 
-649 LAHRDEIEAEM
+649 
-660 GVKYEWNNDERKTS
+660 GVKYKILTWWNKY
-674 SNVTETMPNVDFG
+674 NVDFIINFAKQQG
-687 NEDNWQAVFD
+687 WTVTEVND
-697 FFIDRLLRMRKVF
+697 
-710 IKYAQMP
+710 

>member
-1 MAENTAAPI
+1 MKTLRNLQQIYSLAAGKFNQYDGHDFVLPSVFKELVKDI
-10 CRGKN
+10 NGYSIIYNEYSAIIQTKNSQRGFLNIFLPNQWFYIASYFIDFYKE
-15 LTFET
+15 L
-20 VLAFVDAMPNK
+20 VLYKEYALKVATK
-31 AMVKKD
+31 
-37 FHAFAE
+37 E
-43 KRLKGWTTTHSQIA
+43 RLKGLNGQTLTD
-57 RQLALYYEDENE
+57 DE
-69 YCHPRFINGF
+69 
-79 TIVDIFN
+79 
-86 YVCKWA
+86 
-92 RLYFIPNP
+92 
-100 YTPSLKDKPITNIY
+100 
-114 AFLKQKCKQGEISY
+114 QKS
-128 KEACSS
+128 
-134 IYDMEL
+134 L
-140 SSLDKVRVYLNNF
+140 SSLDLDDTSKSNLQRFITDYDWWHGAKSIDRGDFYVSPILSCACLVNASQSYVVNLCEFLAEKQELAKSIIEGVEDESKSKNN
-153 TDLVISDNT
+153 VPMSRR
-162 IGLNHN
+162 
-168 VLLNESLDVHPKI
+168 P
-181 EYNFLNT
+181 
-188 KTYFEYFGP
+188 
-197 IVAIP
+197 
-202 TVFDKSLQQI
+202 LQQI

-231 TDHVRTTFHPDS
+231 TNHVRTTFHPDS

-258 QEKKSGYG
+258 QEKRICY
-266 DVLDNDNRHEE
+266 DVLDNDNKHEE

-339 IDADADIAQY
+339 IDADADIEQY
-349 LCSELK
+349 LCGELK
-355 DILPNEGDVSEIN
+355 DILPNEGDVNEIN

-441 CSWWEFIKKM
+441 CDWWEFIKQM

-468 FFCKPSNEDKDF
+468 FFCKPSNEDEDF
-480 ISEERFVGKVLF
+480 INEERFVGKVLF

-503 TKYFEVSDDPEDEP
+503 TKYFKVSDDPEDEP

-542 GERNIHTIG
+542 GEKNVHSIDG
-551 ESTTT
+551 T
-556 EKDLMEELDD
+556 EQPSKEDKLDED
-566 DTSGPSTWDEKRY
+566 NKSTWSEADKSRY
-579 NFWSEF
+579 EFWEQF
-585 LSYANNNSEWA
+585 LNYANEKSEDFA
-596 KYFSGVKTPSKGS
+596 KYFGGVKKASKDHWKN
-609 FKDYSLPEC
+609 F
-618 DFHLCTMIRC
+618 TI
-628 RDNNAKVA
+628 
-636 AYWNQSS
+636 
-643 ESYNKL
+643 
-649 LAHRDEIEAEM
+649 
-660 GVKYEWNNDERKTS
+660 
-674 SNVTETMPNVDFG
+674 PNVDFYLG
-687 NEDNWQAVFD
+687 ALQLRQKKQAKVEVYFDETTETYHKLFAHKAEIEKEMGVTYEWRENPDKKASVIEEILPNIDFDNKEKWTDVFD
-697 FFIDRLLRMRKVF
+697 FFIDRLLRMREVF
-710 IKYAQMP
+710 LKYAQMS

>member
-1 MAENTAAPI
+1 MKTLRNLQQIYSLAAGKFNQYDGHDFVLPSVFKELVKDI
-10 CRGKN
+10 NGYSIIYNEYSAIIQTKNSQRGFLNIFLPNQWFYIASYFIDFYKE
-15 LTFET
+15 L
-20 VLAFVDAMPNK
+20 VLYKEYALKVATK
-31 AMVKKD
+31 
-37 FHAFAE
+37 E
-43 KRLKGWTTTHSQIA
+43 RLKGLNGQTLTD
-57 RQLALYYEDENE
+57 DE
-69 YCHPRFINGF
+69 
-79 TIVDIFN
+79 
-86 YVCKWA
+86 
-92 RLYFIPNP
+92 
-100 YTPSLKDKPITNIY
+100 
-114 AFLKQKCKQGEISY
+114 QKS
-128 KEACSS
+128 
-134 IYDMEL
+134 L
-140 SSLDKVRVYLNNF
+140 SSLDLDDTSKSNLQRFITDYDWWHGAKSIDRGDFYVSPILSCACLVNASQSYVVNLCEFLAEKQELAKSIIEGVEDESKSKNN
-153 TDLVISDNT
+153 VPMSRR
-162 IGLNHN
+162 
-168 VLLNESLDVHPKI
+168 P
-181 EYNFLNT
+181 
-188 KTYFEYFGP
+188 
-197 IVAIP
+197 
-202 TVFDKSLQQI
+202 LQQI

-231 TDHVRTTFHPDS
+231 TNHVRTTFHPDS

-258 QEKKSGYG
+258 QEKRICY
-266 DVLDNDNRHEE
+266 DVLDNDNKHEE

-297 WKNYPKETVLVIE
+297 WKNYPKDTVLVIE

-368 NVFSENYPD
+368 NDFSEHYPD
-377 GIVEQIK
+377 GIIEQIK

-441 CSWWEFIKKM
+441 CSWWEFIKEM

-503 TKYFEVSDDPEDEP
+503 TKYFKVTDDPEDEP

-542 GERNIHTIG
+542 GEENVHSIDK
-551 ESTTT
+551 T
-556 EKDLMEELDD
+556 EQSSKEEKLDED
-566 DTSGPSTWDEKRY
+566 NKSTWSEADKSRY
-579 NFWSEF
+579 EFWEQF
-585 LSYANNNSEWA
+585 LNYANEKSEDFA
-596 KYFSGVKTPSKGS
+596 KYFGGVKTASKDHWKN
-609 FKDYSLPEC
+609 F
-618 DFHLCTMIRC
+618 TI
-628 RDNNAKVA
+628 
-636 AYWNQSS
+636 
-643 ESYNKL
+643 
-649 LAHRDEIEAEM
+649 
-660 GVKYEWNNDERKTS
+660 
-674 SNVTETMPNVDFG
+674 PNVDFYLG
-687 NEDNWQAVFD
+687 ALQLRQKKQAKVEVYFNETTETYHNLFAHKAEIEKEMGVTYEWRENPDKKASVIEEILPNIDFDNKEKWTDVFD
-697 FFIDRLLRMRKVF
+697 FFIDRLLRMREVF
-710 IKYAQMP
+710 LKYAQMS